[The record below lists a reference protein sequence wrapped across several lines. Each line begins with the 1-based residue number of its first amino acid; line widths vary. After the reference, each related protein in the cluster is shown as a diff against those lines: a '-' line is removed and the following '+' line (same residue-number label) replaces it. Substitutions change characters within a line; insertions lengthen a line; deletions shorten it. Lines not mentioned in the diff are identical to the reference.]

1 MSQRKKSNLHFLN
14 LKFYLSI
21 FFLRRKNK
29 TVGKFWA
36 LKREKKYLEP
46 GLFFLRSPPNSK
58 PKNWAE
64 LVFFSARPG
73 TLKKKRKKREA
84 LFSRRKKKN
93 PPQHEKK
100 WGPPGKTQKNSNFA
114 RQPPTL
120 A

>member
-58 PKNWAE
+58 PKNWPE
-64 LVFFSARPG
+64 LVFFQPG
-73 TLKKKRKKREA
+73 RGHKKKRKKREA
-84 LFSRRKKKN
+84 LFSRRKKKHT
-93 PPQHEKK
+93 PQHEKK
-100 WGPPGKTQKNSNFA
+100 WGPPGKTQEKNSNFA
-114 RQPPTL
+114 R
-120 A
+120 